1 MPAWGAIHAPQENRF
16 IIGPTKTSRPERL
29 ANNLLIPFTTAISAE
44 RPFPKQ
50 FVPCPTSVYQSHR
63 GERKRSN
70 RSRPHHHT
78 PNFKVLR
85 AKVQQFFFYASYHY
99 ARHALSSTP
108 LRLCLFQTRR
118 TLWRLGHWSR
128 RALLCR
134 QRDPAVRARNALL
147 PYVSLSYFYDHTI
160 SDVSCV

>member
-85 AKVQQFFFYASYHY
+85 AKVQQFFFL
-99 ARHALSSTP
+99 RQLP
-108 LRLCLFQTRR
+108 LRASCPVL
-118 TLWRLGHWSR
+118 
-128 RALLCR
+128 
-134 QRDPAVRARNALL
+134 DPTSSLPVSNASNAVETGSLE
-147 PYVSLSYFYDHTI
+147 PPGPSLSPARPCC
-160 SDVSCV
+160 SCSERSASVCLSLLFLRPHH